1 MWPSGNGEVTAC
13 YDFVSV
19 SAPLESTNHRGI
31 YKRRGKRGDRYV
43 VSYRAEGK
51 QKRET
56 VRTLREAL
64 RVKRAREADRDR
76 GDYHEESR
84 ERFRDYA
91 AGWIE
96 RYGGTGRNGL
106 TDNTRA
112 EYRRDLERYAY
123 PFLGDKRLSAIRPRD
138 VSEWVEWLCEQPVEL
153 SDASVRRIVAPVRS
167 CLATARREGL
177 IRHNPAD
184 KTALPHR
191 PRVEGT
197 DDDAEVRALTREQL
211 DTILRVVHPRHRT
224 MLRLLAATGLRWS
237 ELIGLRRGDLQLD
250 GSDPVVRVRRAL
262 VQRRGREDGETAYI
276 EKPPKSRHGRRD
288 VPLDHGLVL
297 ELRMHLRGL
306 PEGGDGDI
314 AFPNL
319 DGRPL
324 DQANVRRRVLR
335 PAAEEAGVPWCG
347 FHTFRHTCASLLFA
361 QGRNAKQVQRWLGH
375 HSPSFTLD
383 VYGHLLDEG
392 IGEGID
398 LDAELPAPAPEP
410 EPAAEQPVA

>member
-1 MWPSGNGEVTAC
+1 
-13 YDFVSV
+13 V

-31 YKRRGKRGDRYV
+31 YRRRGERGVRYV
-43 VSYRAEGK
+43 VSYRAEGR

-84 ERFRDYA
+84 EKFRDFA

-96 RYGGTGRNGL
+96 RYRGKGRNGL
-106 TDNTRA
+106 TENTRA

-123 PFLGDKRLSAIRPRD
+123 PFLGDMRLSSIRPRD
-138 VSEWVEWLCEQPVEL
+138 VSEWVEWLIRRPIGL
-153 SDASVRRIVAPVRS
+153 SDASVRRILAPVRS
-167 CLATARREGL
+167 CLATARRENL

-184 KTALPHR
+184 DTPLPHR
-191 PRVEGT
+191 PRVEET
-197 DDDAEVRALTREQL
+197 DDDGEVRALTRGQL
-211 DTILRVVHPRHRT
+211 DAVLRVVHPDHRT
-224 MLRLLAATGLRWS
+224 MLRFLAATGLRWS
-237 ELIGLRRGDLQLD
+237 ELVGLRRGDLRLD
-250 GSDPVVRVRRAL
+250 GSRPCVRVRRAL
-262 VQRRGREDGETAYI
+262 VQRRGRGVGEAAFV

-288 VPLDHGLVL
+288 VPLDYGLVL
-297 ELRMHLRGL
+297 ELRAHLRGL
-306 PEGGDGDI
+306 PEGGDEDL
-314 AFPNL
+314 AFPNRE
-319 DGRPL
+319 GRPL

-392 IGEGID
+392 VGEGLD
-398 LDAELPAPAPEP
+398 LDAELPGPAREP
-410 EPAAEQPVA
+410 EAAARQLEADSASLGG